1 MLESILGKR
10 VYSLGEI
17 SCTDQWQIA
26 CYTVC
31 AIRSVCACI
40 YTDTNTDSY
49 IRRKQIGYYHDKII
63 SYYHLPQMVPVWSQ
77 IFIASLHTY
86 VHVSSPLPVNSD
98 ILCDNNISGCIAF
111 GSSYHSNIIFNPEL
125 WDS

>member
-1 MLESILGKR
+1 M
-10 VYSLGEI
+10 
-17 SCTDQWQIA
+17 DQWQIGQLVILYVQSVLFVLV
-26 CYTVC
+26 YTL
-31 AIRSVCACI
+31 I
-40 YTDTNTDSY
+40 
-49 IRRKQIGYYHDKII
+49 QILTATFVESKLDII
-63 SYYHLPQMVPVWSQ
+63 MIKLFHTIIFPKWSLFWSQ

-86 VHVSSPLPVNSD
+86 IHVSSPLPVNSD